1 METTSAD
8 GTVASYPPVAL
19 VGRRTI
25 QTAGLIGDPYVS
37 MDPGGSEELLKPGD
51 TITGTEPPVDLG
63 KLIGKYAF
71 GDVRKSED

>member
-1 METTSAD
+1 
-8 GTVASYPPVAL
+8 
-19 VGRRTI
+19 
-25 QTAGLIGDPYVS
+25 